1 MKTLTRTACAVFE
14 TEDLESLYTF
24 KNFPVFMGCT
34 SSDISD
40 DIYHDMSWSI
50 SRSSGLIQLAELLPL
65 DVLYMA
71 SHGSGSVGKMWV
83 KHHASFAEFINRFS
97 PNSVIEIGGGHGIL
111 SIEYG
116 KFRKIDWTIIEP
128 NPTPRADSKA
138 KIIKGFFNGD
148 WVSDVK
154 YDTVIH
160 SHVFEHVY
168 EPNVFM
174 ENLSSFMQNGSKLI
188 FSVPNMQEMIK
199 RKYTNCINF
208 EHTIYITEPYIEYL
222 LARHGFR
229 LVSKEYFLEDHSI
242 FYAAEKDSTVE
253 LQPNLDGL
261 YARNKKLYGDYLQ
274 YHEDLIT
281 DLNENAARHNG
292 DLFLFGAHVFA
303 QYLINMGLDTRSVIS
318 ILDNDENKE
327 GKRLYGTNLLVESP
341 KVLKN
346 RIKPVVILKAGVYN
360 DEIKAEIL
368 QSINDSTVF
377 IE

>member
-1 MKTLTRTACAVFE
+1 MNTLTRTACAVFE

-34 SSDISD
+34 SSPRSEDV
-40 DIYHDMSWSI
+40 YHNMSWSI

-71 SHGSGSVGKMWV
+71 SHGSGSVGKMWAR
-83 KHHASFAEFINRFS
+83 HHASFAEFINGFS
-97 PNSVIEIGGGHGIL
+97 PNSVLEIGGGHGIL

-138 KIIKGFFNGD
+138 KIVKGFFNDD
-148 WVSDVK
+148 WVSDDK
-154 YDTVIH
+154 FDTVIH

-188 FSVPNMQEMIK
+188 FSVPNMLEMIK
-199 RKYTNCINF
+199 RNYTNCINF
-208 EHTIYITEPYIEYL
+208 EHTLLLSEPYIEFL

-229 LVSKEYFLEDHSI
+229 LVSREYFLEDHSI
-242 FYAAEKDSTVE
+242 FYAAEKDSAIDH
-253 LQPNLDGL
+253 QPNLNGL
-261 YARNKKLYGDYLQ
+261 YARNKKLYIDYLQ
-274 YHEDLIT
+274 YHENLIS
-281 DLNENAARHNG
+281 DLNENVAQNSG

-318 ILDNDENKE
+318 ILDNDENKQ

-346 RIKPVVILKAGVYN
+346 HIKPVVILKAGVYN